1 MLDCF
6 LFIYRSGNG
15 SKWSPSDS
23 ASSLKSDLHLDD
35 EKETETYC
43 CQEHFALSMAPTYSN
58 KPDWVHVLPIPDLKR
73 YVIFFDKVRKRV
85 HFTNFMKKISNHMNN
100 SKHLAEA
107 IIAMRNHQLQ
117 SKIISMTQKS

>member
-1 MLDCF
+1 MLDFF

-35 EKETETYC
+35 EKETKTYC

-58 KPDWVHVLPIPDLKR
+58 KPDWVHVLPIPDIKR
-73 YVIFFDKVRKRV
+73 YVIYFNKARK
-85 HFTNFMKKISNHMNN
+85 HFIYYYY
-100 SKHLAEA
+100 
-107 IIAMRNHQLQ
+107 QLYKENRQ
-117 SKIISMTQKS
+117 C

>member
-1 MLDCF
+1 MFNF
-6 LFIYRSGNG
+6 LHFIHRSGNG

-35 EKETETYC
+35 EKETEAYC

-73 YVIFFDKVRKRV
+73 YVFYFDKVRKVMHYFQVYEENR
-85 HFTNFMKKISNHMNN
+85 
-100 SKHLAEA
+100 
-107 IIAMRNHQLQ
+107 Q
-117 SKIISMTQKS
+117 SYR

>member
-1 MLDCF
+1 MSYHLIRCLIFF
-6 LFIYRSGNG
+6 LLIHRSGNG

-73 YVIFFDKVRKRV
+73 YVIYFDQVKTRMNN
-85 HFTNFMKKISNHMNN
+85 NFMKKIVNLIDNLN
-100 SKHLAEA
+100 
-107 IIAMRNHQLQ
+107 
-117 SKIISMTQKS
+117 